1 MYTEVLI
8 VCVQNDERTAL
19 HFAAAKGN
27 VEIFRM
33 LLGGGADVEVTD
45 KVRSSWIL
53 LSSHSKLLFHDRMK

>member
-1 MYTEVLI
+1 MCIQSDGRTVLH
-8 VCVQNDERTAL
+8 L
-19 HFAAAKGN
+19 AAAEGN

-33 LLGGGADVEVTD
+33 LAGGGADVEVKD